1 MFTSVIISVVGGI
14 IFILFAILYRK
25 NPGLSVGLASIGI
38 VLLIYGGF
46 TYGSMNPIPINETFD
61 TGNKLQVEYPVTQVQ
76 VISPVAGDAVN
87 CRILSMGVY
96 PENHNKDIWVL
107 LRPSDEKFYP
117 QSDWTNTSYKE
128 NGKWQ
133 VVTRFGGDQ
142 GEAYDLFVYET
153 DSIASAFFSETIA
166 QWKAANAY
174 EGLTTEELP
183 PGATEID
190 KIQVTLENNCRGI
203 H

>member
-1 MFTSVIISVVGGI
+1 MMTSVIISVVVGI

-46 TYGSMNPIPINETFD
+46 SYGSINPIPVNETFD
-61 TGNKLQVEYPVTQVQ
+61 TGNKLQVEYPVTKVQ
-76 VISPVAGDAVN
+76 VISPVDGDAVN

-96 PENHNKDIWVL
+96 PENHDKDIWVL

-133 VVTRFGGDQ
+133 VVTRFGDRR
-142 GEAYDLFVYET
+142 AHV
-153 DSIASAFFSETIA
+153 
-166 QWKAANAY
+166 
-174 EGLTTEELP
+174 
-183 PGATEID
+183 
-190 KIQVTLENNCRGI
+190 
-203 H
+203 